1 MSVFIPVLF
10 LAGAVLGMR
19 FRVFILIPAIGF
31 AMVVVLAAGIA
42 SGASLAAILTA
53 AVLAS
58 ICLQFGYL
66 GGIGTRYSMA
76 LIRAGRSQQRL
87 APRPIDRLNHS

>member
-1 MSVFIPVLF
+1 MSIFIPVLF
-10 LAGAVLGMR
+10 LVGAVLGMR
-19 FRVFILIPAIGF
+19 FRVLILIPAIGF